1 MNDVDVLVGDL
12 AGLKTEQQKLFR
24 AQSCVAVVPRASL
37 GEGSSS
43 VCVRVYIFQD
53 LHICVWSCTVFHICA
68 GKGSDGGVRQ
78 RPRHTCQMDAGT
90 LMHVHAHTHE
100 THTHTKTHTHTN
112 THKHTHTHTYT
123 HIYRHTHTH
132 THTHTHIHIQ
142 QAHEQLK
149 AFLQY
154 PVLCSRSFNKGF
166 NPSAK
171 TSALVLRTRGQKRVN
186 GFIPFSTAK
195 AHKKQRDDDF
205 EDLASKAARK

>member
-100 THTHTKTHTHTN
+100 THTHTN
-112 THKHTHTHTYT
+112 TRTHTHTHTYIDT
-123 HIYRHTHTH
+123 HTRTRTRTHTH
-132 THTHTHIHIQ
+132 TYTYSKPMSNSKLSCNTLYCAPEASI
-142 QAHEQLK
+142 K
-149 AFLQY
+149 
-154 PVLCSRSFNKGF
+154 V
-166 NPSAK
+166 
-171 TSALVLRTRGQKRVN
+171 
-186 GFIPFSTAK
+186 STPAPR
-195 AHKKQRDDDF
+195 HQPWF
-205 EDLASKAARK
+205 